1 MSRCG
6 WHKCT
11 EKLPKDNEIVL
22 VTVPPH
28 FDEERDG
35 RKEKKKVNEMTL
47 KEIVEQV
54 KKEKVRITVVITPD
68 EYGRVSQHLEVE
80 PWESFEM
87 KCPYGK

>member
-1 MSRCG
+1 MNG
-6 WHKCT
+6 
-11 EKLPKDNEIVL
+11 
-22 VTVPPH
+22 
-28 FDEERDG
+28 
-35 RKEKKKVNEMTL
+35 MTL